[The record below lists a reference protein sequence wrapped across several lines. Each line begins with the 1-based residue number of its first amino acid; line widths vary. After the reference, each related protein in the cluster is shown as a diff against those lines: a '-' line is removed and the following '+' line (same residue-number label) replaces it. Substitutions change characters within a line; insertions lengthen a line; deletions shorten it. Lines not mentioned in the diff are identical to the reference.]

1 MRPIHVVAVALAAAL
16 ATPSAVRADRAPAP
30 PAAQSPASQSP
41 ASQSPANRPPP
52 PTESSARLAPIDPS
66 AIPAPCQPLAKQ
78 AQAPS
83 LAAALSARISLA
95 SCMAEREIAPL
106 ALCDCGASILAVD
119 TAVAPAIAVLDGVIE
134 AGDPAIQVLAE
145 HTRGQL
151 HAGFAARLLA
161 TLPTP
166 GPGADDA
173 EITLR
178 EMRKQTLEAQLAPW
192 RDTARA
198 AFQRVVDLAG
208 AHPELAGNPAVMT
221 AVRDSRQRLAAE
233 VAAR

>member
-1 MRPIHVVAVALAAAL
+1 MRPFNVAAVALAAAL
-16 ATPSAVRADRAPAP
+16 AIPTAALADRAPAP
-30 PAAQSPASQSP
+30 PASQSP
-41 ASQSPANRPPP
+41 ASPPLASPPSSQP
-52 PTESSARLAPIDPS
+52 SARLAPLEQS
-66 AIPAPCQPLAKQ
+66 AIPEPCRPLAKQ

-95 SCMAEREIAPL
+95 SCMAERAVAPL

-119 TAVAPAIAVLDGVIE
+119 TAVAPALAVLDGVIE

-151 HAGFAARLLA
+151 LAGFAARLLA

-166 GPGADDA
+166 GPGADNA

-178 EMRKQTLEAQLAPW
+178 DMRKQTLEAQLAPW
-192 RDTARA
+192 RDAARA
-198 AFQRVVDLAG
+198 AFQRVVELAG
-208 AHPELAGNPAVMT
+208 AHPELASNPAVMT